1 MIIALVF
8 AIFVLFILSTY
19 FLVTRIQYNNTIKN
33 KSGDRLH
40 YYMFTIDT
48 VSQLIYVTSKEKKNI
63 DELNSIKS
71 DIIQQLNLENV
82 TLDEI
87 GVSYIGQYNEIE
99 VKSKI

>member
-1 MIIALVF
+1 
-8 AIFVLFILSTY
+8 
-19 FLVTRIQYNNTIKN
+19 
-33 KSGDRLH
+33 
-40 YYMFTIDT
+40 MFTID
-48 VSQLIYVTSKEKKNI
+48 VVDQLIYVTSKEKKNI

-71 DIIQQLNLENV
+71 DIIQQLDLNNI